1 MFRGPLHA
9 HADLPEGRAADSQ
22 LVLRRLLALI
32 LPYRLALLT
41 IPLLGVVVAASSA
54 LAPLLTGIAF
64 DQFIA
69 HDDIAGLVRTVLLL
83 VGVYTAGMLARAAQ
97 SYQMGWIAQRVL
109 ARLRSDIFAAI
120 QRQSLRFFDHH
131 ESGDLQSRLVNDV
144 DVINTLLGQ
153 GLVQAFAGL
162 LGITGV
168 LIGMFSLNWR
178 LALASCLVIPLM
190 FATTNTFSNLARQAF
205 RRARETIGDV
215 SANLQEDI
223 AGVKVAQAF
232 NRVEIN
238 RARFAERNRANRDA
252 NIGASAVTAAFF
264 PAMDVLSTLAISI
277 VVGYGGWMVIAGQ
290 ASLGMIVAFLGY
302 VQQFFWPIQQLGQL
316 YTQAQSALAAAERIF
331 ELIDEPVDMLP
342 PAHPVRLER
351 IAGRIQFEDVEFA
364 YEPDHPV
371 LQGVSFVAEPG
382 QTIALVGPTG
392 AGKTT
397 IVSLIARFYDVTAG
411 RITLD
416 GIDLR
421 DLDPIDLRR
430 QMGIIPQ
437 NSFLFSGSIRDNIRY
452 GRLEATDAEIE
463 HAARLARADDFIRRL
478 PAGYDTPVGERGKNL
493 SQGQRQLIA
502 IARALLADPRIL
514 IMDEAT
520 SSVDTRT
527 EQLIQQALTELLKN
541 RTSFVIAHRLSTV
554 RNADLVLVVNDGRIV
569 ERGTHRELLERNG
582 LYAELYRRQFR
593 DADLAAAHS

>member
-41 IPLLGVVVAASSA
+41 IPLLGVVVAAASA

-69 HDDIAGLVRTVLLL
+69 RDDIAGLVRTVLLL

-351 IAGRIQFEDVEFA
+351 VAGRIQFEDVEFA

-397 IVSLIARFYDVTAG
+397 IVSLITRFYDVTAG

-554 RNADLVLVVNDGRIV
+554 RNADLVLVVNDGQIV

>member
-351 IAGRIQFEDVEFA
+351 VAGRIQFEDVEFA

-554 RNADLVLVVNDGRIV
+554 RNADLVLVVNDGQIV

>member
-32 LPYRLALLT
+32 LPYRLSLLT

-205 RRARETIGDV
+205 
-215 SANLQEDI
+215 
-223 AGVKVAQAF
+223 

-351 IAGRIQFEDVEFA
+351 VAGRIQFEDVEFA

-527 EQLIQQALTELLKN
+527 EQLSQQALTELLKN

-593 DADLAAAHS
+593 DADLVAAHS